1 MKPVTPTTSAPP
13 CVAPPGAPHPPM
25 RPADAAPASFAER
38 ALFEP
43 IAPLLRRFTSA
54 GVPPVAALE
63 HLLHAHAPG
72 LCSGGGKPLRFAD
85 VVPEPTGYERHIHAT
100 GEIPTRS
107 GDWHD
112 FFNALAWCVWPRAK
126 STCNALHLAAPA
138 RDHHRRPGRG
148 PLRDA
153 LTQFDECG
161 IVVASTSPDV
171 LAGLRNHEWEGVMS
185 TRRVELLATTRFL
198 VFGHGTWDQLRQP
211 FVGLCAK
218 ALYRLVPPGWLA
230 LEAAQ
235 RQAECDLWLADWL
248 ATEAEGVDTDH
259 ARLSPRAWSPLPL
272 LGIPG
277 VTPDNAAPA
286 YYRDTRQFRPRRTA
300 ESKRVTSDTPQSV
313 DKRTV

>member
-1 MKPVTPTTSAPP
+1 MKPATPTHQTPATLTPATGAAGTAAPRAQP
-13 CVAPPGAPHPPM
+13 TA
-25 RPADAAPASFAER
+25 AAPASFAER

-43 IAPLLRRFTSA
+43 IAPLLRRFTKA

-63 HLLHAHAPG
+63 HLLQAHAPG
-72 LCSGGGKPLRFAD
+72 LCSGEGKPLRFAD
-85 VVPEPTGYERHIHAT
+85 VVPALTGYERHIHAT
-100 GEIPTRS
+100 GEIPTRC

-112 FFNALAWCVWPRAK
+112 FFNALAWCVWPHAK
-126 STCNALHLAAPA
+126 STCNTLHLAAQSA
-138 RDHHRRPGRG
+138 REHHRKPGRG

-161 IVVASTSPDV
+161 IVVASTCPDI
-171 LAGLRNHEWEGVMS
+171 LAGLRNHEWEHVMS

-211 FVGLCAK
+211 FLGLCAK

-230 LEAAQ
+230 MEATQ

-248 ATEAEGVDTDH
+248 ATEADGVDTDH

-277 VTPDNAAPA
+277 VTPDNATPA
-286 YYRDTRQFRPRRTA
+286 YYRDTRQFRPRRAGSTA
-300 ESKRVTSDTPQSV
+300 
-313 DKRTV
+313 